1 MTQYKEKDYLERLK
15 DAKAELTKLCN
26 QLQIIPQS
34 SCGQAMVDIFE
45 LLNKEIQHI
54 EYIRQF

>member
-15 DAKAELTKLCN
+15 DAKVELTKLCN

-34 SCGQAMVDIFE
+34 SCSQAMVDIFE
-45 LLNKEIQHI
+45 LLNREIQHI